1 MSYSKLSQIHIN
13 YFINILGNEN
23 VIYDQEIRKYSSDH
37 TEDLVYSP
45 EIVLFPET
53 TNQVSEIV
61 SYCNE
66 NFIPITP
73 SAALT
78 GLSGGAL
85 PVFGG
90 VSLSTK
96 KMNKLLKINSK
107 NFQATVEPGLINED
121 FQNELERYDLFYPPD
136 PASKG
141 SCTIG
146 GNIALNAGGPRAVKY
161 GVTSNYILN
170 LEVVLPNG
178 NVIWT
183 GANTLKNATGYNL
196 TQLITGS
203 EGTLAVITK
212 AVIRLLPLP
221 KFNVL
226 MLVPFV
232 KINEAC
238 KVVSEI
244 FLKELS
250 HLV

>member
-85 PVFGG
+85 PVFWR
-90 VSLSTK
+90 SEPFHK
-96 KMNKLLKINSK
+96 KNEQIVKNKLQKFSSNSR
-107 NFQATVEPGLINED
+107 AW
-121 FQNELERYDLFYPPD
+121 
-136 PASKG
+136 
-141 SCTIG
+141 
-146 GNIALNAGGPRAVKY
+146 LNK
-161 GVTSNYILN
+161 
-170 LEVVLPNG
+170 
-178 NVIWT
+178 
-183 GANTLKNATGYNL
+183 
-196 TQLITGS
+196 
-203 EGTLAVITK
+203 
-212 AVIRLLPLP
+212 
-221 KFNVL
+221 
-226 MLVPFV
+226 
-232 KINEAC
+232 
-238 KVVSEI
+238 
-244 FLKELS
+244 
-250 HLV
+250 

>member
-85 PVFGG
+85 PIFRG

-96 KMNKLLKINSK
+96 KNEQIDRDKHQKFSSNSRARLNK
-107 NFQATVEPGLINED
+107 
-121 FQNELERYDLFYPPD
+121 
-136 PASKG
+136 
-141 SCTIG
+141 
-146 GNIALNAGGPRAVKY
+146 
-161 GVTSNYILN
+161 
-170 LEVVLPNG
+170 
-178 NVIWT
+178 
-183 GANTLKNATGYNL
+183 
-196 TQLITGS
+196 
-203 EGTLAVITK
+203 
-212 AVIRLLPLP
+212 
-221 KFNVL
+221 
-226 MLVPFV
+226 
-232 KINEAC
+232 
-238 KVVSEI
+238 
-244 FLKELS
+244 
-250 HLV
+250 